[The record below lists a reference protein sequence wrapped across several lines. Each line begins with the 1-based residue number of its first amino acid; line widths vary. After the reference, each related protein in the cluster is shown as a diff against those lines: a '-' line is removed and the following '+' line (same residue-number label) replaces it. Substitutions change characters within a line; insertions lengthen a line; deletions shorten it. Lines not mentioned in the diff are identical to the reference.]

1 VVAALPDGRLV
12 EVAAAGHTVPGD
24 RPAEFAAA
32 VRAFLTPD
40 AR

>member
-1 VVAALPDGRLV
+1 VVAALPNGRLV

-24 RPAEFAAA
+24 RPSEFVEV
-32 VRAFLTPD
+32 VRRFLTPG